1 RRMTAALC
9 WTGLGGRYAAW
20 GGRPRAAPFATNR
33 LTTDRRRYARNL
45 LISETHPTLGLG
57 GPTFR
62 WVRAACQAL
71 DTVTDPEFMARIQVP
86 ILFIGAGAD
95 EVVPTRATAEYA
107 RRLRGGSM
115 LTIDG
120 ARHEILQE
128 ADFYREQF
136 WAAFDAFVPGSDPA
150 GF

>member
-1 RRMTAALC
+1 M
-9 WTGLGGRYAAW
+9 
-20 GGRPRAAPFATNR
+20 
-33 LTTDRRRYARNL
+33 TTDARRYARNVQL
-45 LISETHPTLGLG
+45 VETHPELALR
-57 GPTFR
+57 GPTIG
-62 WVRAACQAL
+62 WIRAACRAIE
-71 DTVTDPEFMARIQVP
+71 TVWDPEFMARVQVP

-95 EVVPTRATAEYA
+95 EVVPTRAAEEYA

-128 ADFYREQF
+128 ADIYREQF

-150 GF
+150 SF